1 MKIQVLRQKM
11 MVLPFIPLSMSFDNI
26 NYFVDMPLVSIYY
39 FDFNFQL
46 GKKRTLETF
55 NDITNT

>member
-1 MKIQVLRQKM
+1 M